1 MTVELSEIEREKI
14 NACIMIQ
21 VLKDEREADRL
32 DRKEQLTEIE
42 VARLDELQE
51 RINYYRTLTKKIY
64 II

>member
-1 MTVELSEIEREKI
+1 MTVELSELEREKI

-42 VARLDELQE
+42 AARLDELQE